1 MLRREAGTGR
11 TKDYVVEGPQQLGEA
26 MTDEHDDNL
35 ENMFADESMTDPGI
49 LRMIGLLQSPDVS
62 QIVINRHDRIFYTNA
77 EGTQKL
83 NKVFANM
90 DHYVAFLNWLLPIT
104 DVGYTDVLSARTSV
118 IEGSFDPAKTPIHG
132 SIHIATHEVTRGEP
146 ILTVRKQPRETITLD
161 DMFTQKM
168 LDTDMRIFLERA
180 IRGRANILISGGSG
194 AGKTTLARALS
205 WYIDPNQRVLTVEEI
220 DELHLYDRL
229 PNVAPLTTYKDQDE
243 MGRIIR
249 RTELED
255 LVREAL
261 RMRADRIWVGETR
274 GREAYA
280 LAKACNSGHDGS
292 ITTVHADDGQ
302 GAVKQLVTY
311 VMESGVPEEVARE
324 QVANAFHL
332 VIQVAKVKMGRRVIT
347 EITELERVREG
358 SEQRRIPLYSYN
370 METDSFAKVGTPSR
384 RLTNLFARYGVGSG
398 EQSGGP
404 VGRN

>member
-1 MLRREAGTGR
+1 
-11 TKDYVVEGPQQLGEA
+11 
-26 MTDEHDDNL
+26 
-35 ENMFADESMTDPGI
+35 
-49 LRMIGLLQSPDVS
+49 
-62 QIVINRHDRIFYTNA
+62 
-77 EGTQKL
+77 
-83 NKVFANM
+83 
-90 DHYVAFLNWLLPIT
+90 
-104 DVGYTDVLSARTSV
+104 
-118 IEGSFDPAKTPIHG
+118 
-132 SIHIATHEVTRGEP
+132 
-146 ILTVRKQPRETITLD
+146 
-161 DMFTQKM
+161 MFTQKM

-280 LAKACNSGHDGS
+280 LVKACNSGHDGS

-384 RLTNLFARYGVGSG
+384 RLTNLFAKYGVGSG